1 MLRDCSKFSLMGVCK
16 ANSEAVAVGLFANW
30 FSVMVWYML
39 LGIEGA
45 LIMQMVAVM
54 NRSFSFKEKRTETFG
69 IFIYKF
75 EQALLVPSL
84 IVYLLTLIFSVH
96 IVRIYKN
103 FINHLK
109 FLPNPVT
116 SLVIETLGSYAN
128 VSLGGPRYYEGKLV
142 RLARIGGENEPDLY
156 SPLKIYNKLRFSGI
170 LFVCFCVVVRIFLYS
185 AA

>member
-1 MLRDCSKFSLMGVCK
+1 MFLPFFLLCIAIFTILLLRFCINHDTIVSLLILPFLLESKPVLKTTLQVKRSLEHDDKELAKKYLQKIMLRDCSKLSLMGVCK

-84 IVYLLTLIFSVH
+84 IVYLLTMIFSVH

-109 FLPNPVT
+109 FLPK
-116 SLVIETLGSYAN
+116 I
-128 VSLGGPRYYEGKLV
+128 RY
-142 RLARIGGENEPDLY
+142 
-156 SPLKIYNKLRFSGI
+156 F
-170 LFVCFCVVVRIFLYS
+170 
-185 AA
+185 